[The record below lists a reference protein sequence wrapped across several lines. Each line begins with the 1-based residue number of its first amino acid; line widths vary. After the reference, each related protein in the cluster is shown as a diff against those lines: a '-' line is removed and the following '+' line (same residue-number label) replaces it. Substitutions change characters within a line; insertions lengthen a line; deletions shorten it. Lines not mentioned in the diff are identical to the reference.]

1 MQILIQGRA
10 YPWPDTPTYRQRRQA
25 AVALGIS
32 VNELIDIL
40 LNPDRTAE
48 REEVFAALAL
58 TAAGEDASTVLDLH
72 PGDISIQLEPD
83 DIPDEEDDLLPPAS
97 SPAVEGGAAAA

>member
-25 AVALGIS
+25 AQALGLS
-32 VNELIDIL
+32 VNELISIL
-40 LNPDRTAE
+40 VEPERTAE

-58 TAAGEDASTVLDLH
+58 TAAGQDATQVLDLH
-72 PGDISIQLEPD
+72 PGDISIQIDPEDVPD
-83 DIPDEEDDLLPPAS
+83 QEAADLPPAS
-97 SPAVEGGAAAA
+97 SPDDVGGAAAA